1 MGRAIEFCSHLTW
14 EITRLSK
21 WKDVLAMQLFY
32 VVRTGDTLNNI
43 AKRWELPVK
52 SLIAANNLTQPYRI
66 TIGQQLSIPP
76 GVNKYRV
83 KSGDSVYR
91 ISQMYGVPVSL
102 IVETNRLRP
111 PYALQVGQLLEIPP
125 GVAYYVVQPRDT
137 LVQIAKRFNVTTG
150 GQSNP
155 KYLQTTNELPSTA
168 LTPGMKLSIP
178 FAPTA
183 DRGFLAYTSDRGG
196 QYDIWVYNPR
206 TGKNRQL
213 TSGLGDARSQPIWSP
228 DSSRIAFVGKDR
240 IIYVIYTATG
250 LIAGIDQLEE
260 GGDFSLGWSPDSSS
274 LAYATRGMII
284 LYNATLHAAKTI
296 RQPGASEVSWFP
308 SGTELMFQ
316 ALDASGISQLF
327 SSDTN
332 GMAKKQIT
340 RNTNG
345 PLHDARLSPDGSFAL
360 YTTPGASVSIIYTV
374 ELATGVVHEVKGGPD
389 GKNYFP
395 EWSPDSLRI
404 AYSATASDDRGYF
417 TQIRTVERLGNDDRI
432 WAISNCFSTPV
443 TWSPD
448 GRKIAYLSGCK
459 EQEFANELWV
469 LDLTHPVPIRLIE
482 DVTITSVQWSPTPI
496 MDLSKAEFTNETF
509 DVNFQYPASWHRVN
523 NERYEGDDGFF
534 QISALL
540 GSDSI
545 DKVCH
550 DEAFQKLMPYGSAPR
565 IIKSQNPYEQS
576 CTILPSADQPAEMKG
591 QAAFIANYPSPI
603 MIDGISYNYFI
614 LWADKEHID
623 GISST
628 VLFLP

>member
-1 MGRAIEFCSHLTW
+1 MGFWSNLTQ
-14 EITRLSK
+14 EITMLSK
-21 WKDVLAMQLFY
+21 WRDVLAMQLFY
-32 VVRTGDTLNNI
+32 VVQTGDTLNNI

-52 SLIAANNLTQPYRI
+52 SLIAANNLTPPYRI
-66 TIGQQLSIPP
+66 TVGQQLSIPP

-91 ISQMYGVPVSL
+91 ISQMYGVPVSV
-102 IVETNRLRP
+102 IVEKNRLRP
-111 PYALQVGQLLEIPP
+111 PNAIQVGQLLEIPP
-125 GVAYYVVQPRDT
+125 GVSYYVVQPRDT

-155 KYLQTTNELPSTA
+155 KYLQTANELPT
-168 LTPGMKLSIP
+168 TTINPGMKLGIP
-178 FAPTA
+178 YAPTG
-183 DRGFLAYTSDRGG
+183 DKGFLAYTANREG

-206 TGKNRQL
+206 TGENKQL
-213 TSGLGDARSQPIWSP
+213 TNGLGDALSKPIWSP

-240 IIYVIYTATG
+240 IIYVIYAATG

-260 GGDFSLGWSPDSSS
+260 GGDFSLDWSPNSSS
-274 LAYATRGMII
+274 LAYVARGMIM
-284 LYNATLHAAKTI
+284 LYNATLHEAKTV
-296 RQPGASEVSWFP
+296 RQPGASEVNWFP
-308 SGTELMFQ
+308 SGTELLFQ
-316 ALDASGISQLF
+316 ARDASGISQLF
-327 SSDTN
+327 RSGIN
-332 GMAKKQIT
+332 GTAKQQIT
-340 RNTNG
+340 KNTEG
-345 PLHDARLSPDGSFAL
+345 PLHYVRLSPDGRFVL
-360 YTTPGASVSIIYTV
+360 YTTPGASVSIVYTV
-374 ELATGVVHEVKGGPD
+374 ELATGTVHEVKGGPN

-417 TQIRTVERLGNDDRI
+417 SQIRTVERLGNDDRI

-459 EQEFANELWV
+459 EQKFANELWV

-482 DVTITSVQWSPTPI
+482 GVTIMSVQWSPTPI
-496 MDLSKAEFTNETF
+496 MNLSKAEFTNDTF

-523 NERYEGDDGFF
+523 NERYEGDNGFF
-534 QISALL
+534 QISALF

-550 DEAFQKLMPYGSAPR
+550 DEAFQKLMPYGSTPR
-565 IIKSQNPYEQS
+565 TIKSQNPYEQS
-576 CTILPSADQPAEMKG
+576 CTILPSADQPSEMKR
-591 QAAFIANYPSPI
+591 QAAFIAKYPSPI
-603 MIDGISYNYFI
+603 IINGVSYNYFI
-614 LWADKEHID
+614 LWSNKEHID